1 MAEQPDAPGADVVLE
16 ATAGPEDDV
25 VRVAYTHAAVEL
37 LRELWHRHGPLMF
50 HQSGGCCDG
59 SAPMCFP
66 VGEFRTGDADVLLG
80 TAALTDQDGTD
91 LGPLEL
97 YISREQFNAWK
108 HTKLI
113 IDAVP
118 GRGSGF
124 SLEAP
129 TGRRFLTRSD
139 LCQV

>member
-1 MAEQPDAPGADVVLE
+1 MGTQDEPDVALQARP
-16 ATAGPEDDV
+16 GPEDDV
-25 VRVAYTHAAVEL
+25 ARVGYTQAAVEL
-37 LRELWHRHGPLMF
+37 LRELWGVHGPLML

-66 VGEFRTGDADVLLG
+66 VGEFRTGGADVLLG
-80 TAALTDQDGTD
+80 TATLDDASGEE
-91 LGPLEL
+91 LGELEL
-97 YISREQFNAWK
+97 WISREQFGAWK
-108 HTKLI
+108 HTRLL

-129 TGRRFLTRSD
+129 LGRRFLTRSD
-139 LCQV
+139 LGAV